1 MAWTTTD
8 LLADV
13 RRRAMLPNVSTQGT
27 TDADLLEYANN
38 EMSANLVPLVMSV
51 NEEFFVQ
58 TVDVATISGQYA
70 YRLPNRNVGGK
81 LRDVN
86 YIMGAALLNL
96 ARIEPEQL
104 TQFVVGSVGFPAGFY
119 LESGSINLIPKPSV
133 GGLLRF
139 KHFVRPGRLITS
151 TAQYGTITA
160 VNYTG
165 PDTVVLSVSGSSP
178 FVPSSGPT
186 VDVIAANP
194 PFEYLLTNATVTSTV
209 SGGTVDRTV
218 TVTSPTSPPPNFS
231 PNIQVGD
238 YITQLDV
245 SPVIQLPVELH
256 SLLAQRIVCAVMES
270 FGYQERWAQAKRIA
284 DEMEERALRLIAP
297 RVDGAPKK
305 MRGILN
311 THTRFGPG
319 LR

>member
-38 EMSANLVPLVMSV
+38 EMSANLVPLVMSA
-51 NEEFFVQ
+51 NEEFYVQ
-58 TVDVATISGQYA
+58 TKDVATVGGQAA
-70 YRLPNRNVGGK
+70 YRLPNRNAGGK
-81 LRDVN
+81 LRDAN
-86 YIMGAALLNL
+86 YIMGSALLNL
-96 ARIEPEQL
+96 ARIEPEHL
-104 TQFVVGSVGFPAGFY
+104 TQFVNGSIGMPAGFY
-119 LESGSINLIPKPSV
+119 LEAGTINLIPAPAGAST
-133 GGLLRF
+133 LRF
-139 KHFVRPGRLITS
+139 KYFVRPGRLVS
-151 TAQYGTITA
+151 SAAQYDVITA

-165 PDTVVLSVSGSSP
+165 PNTVVVSVSGSSS

-186 VDVIAANP
+186 VDVIAGNP
-194 PFEYLLTNATVTSTV
+194 PFEHLLVSATVTNTV
-209 SGGTVDRTV
+209 IGATIDRTL
-218 TVTSPTSPPPNFS
+218 TITSPTSPPPDFS
-231 PNIQVGD
+231 PNIRVGD
-238 YITQLDV
+238 YITQVDC
-245 SPVIQLPVELH
+245 SPVIQLPVEMH
-256 SLLAQRIVCAVMES
+256 SLLAQRVVCAVMES
-270 FGYQERWAQAKRIA
+270 YGYTERWQSAKRIA
-284 DEMEERALRLIAP
+284 DEMEARALKLIQP